1 MAIRCATPRD
11 AGQLRSTSIFARF
24 AGRLRTIHARCN
36 LEPLYRVD
44 RVEPLF
50 EDMTATPNVRVRHWY
65 TPRDL
70 ATCIEQS
77 RPEINT
83 TSTGQRQE
91 LVGHKIAK
99 SQQDKPFDRDSS
111 VFQTQVND
119 PWSAVD
125 VESLGGTNQ
134 EDEDL
139 LAISQSLLDPD
150 FASMDR
156 IVSFEDMM
164 VENISEAWDFS

>member
-24 AGRLRTIHARCN
+24 AGRLRTIHAKCN

-44 RVEPLF
+44 RAEPLF

-83 TSTGQRQE
+83 TSNGQRQV
-91 LVGHKIAK
+91 LVGHNITQ
-99 SQQDKPFDRDSS
+99 SQQDNIVDRESS
-111 VFQTQVND
+111 VFQNQVNV
-119 PWSAVD
+119 PWGAV
-125 VESLGGTNQ
+125 SLGDTNQ
-134 EDEDL
+134 EDEGL

-150 FASMDR
+150 FTSMDR